1 MESYR
6 RSQSKPWKKGPTR
19 GKGGPQNASC
29 QYRGVRQR
37 TWGKWVAEIR
47 EPKKRT
53 RLWLG
58 SFSTA
63 EEAAMAYDEAAR
75 RLYGPDAYLNLPH
88 LQSLQPISN
97 SPNKMQKFKWIP
109 SKNFISMFPSCGLLN
124 INAQPSVHVI
134 HQRLQELEKNG
145 VLSQTRSSSSSSC
158 ESKTDIQIV
167 NDKTAAEDPQMNE
180 KDVEISSDKMAGA
193 YEDKPQIDLHEF
205 LQQLGI
211 LSEEEH
217 SKGADTTESLT
228 PIDSSIKDYD
238 ELAAFAENS
247 FYWDAM
253 IEMHGVA
260 DYQGAEASFQVHDTQ
275 EELTFPTSIWNF

>member
-6 RSQSKPWKKGPTR
+6 RSPLKPWKKGPTR

-58 SFSTA
+58 SFATA

-88 LQSLQPISN
+88 LQPNSN
-97 SPNKMQKFKWIP
+97 PPNKLQKFKWIP

-134 HQRLQELEKNG
+134 HQRLQELKKNG
-145 VLSQTRSSSSSSC
+145 VLNQTGSSSSSSC
-158 ESKTDIQIV
+158 ESKTDIQII
-167 NDKTAAEDPQMNE
+167 NDETPADDPQMKE
-180 KDVEISSDKMAGA
+180 KDVEISSEKMTGA

-211 LSEEEH
+211 LREEKQSE
-217 SKGADTTESLT
+217 GAETTESLT
-228 PIDSSIKDYD
+228 ATDSSIKDYD
-238 ELAAFAENS
+238 EVAVFAENS
-247 FYWDAM
+247 FNWDAM

>member
-6 RSQSKPWKKGPTR
+6 RSPLKPWKKGPTR

-58 SFSTA
+58 SFATA

-75 RLYGPDAYLNLPH
+75 RLYGPDAYFNLPH
-88 LQSLQPISN
+88 LQPISN
-97 SPNKMQKFKWIP
+97 SPNKLQKFKWIP

-134 HQRLQELEKNG
+134 HQRLQELKKNG
-145 VLSQTRSSSSSSC
+145 VLSKSGSSSSSSC
-158 ESKTDIQIV
+158 ESKNENQIID
-167 NDKTAAEDPQMNE
+167 DKTPAEDPQMKE
-180 KDVEISSDKMAGA
+180 KDVEISSDKTVGV
-193 YEDKPQIDLHEF
+193 YEDKPQLDLHEF

-211 LSEEEH
+211 LKQEKQSE
-217 SKGADTTESLT
+217 GADTAEILT
-228 PIDSSIKDYD
+228 ATDSSIADYD
-238 ELAAFAENS
+238 ELAVFAENS
-247 FYWDAM
+247 FNWDAM
-253 IEMHGVA
+253 IEMHGIA
-260 DYQGAEASFQVHDTQ
+260 DYQGAEASFQVHDPQ

>member
-6 RSQSKPWKKGPTR
+6 RSPLKPWKKGPTR

-58 SFSTA
+58 SFATA

-75 RLYGPDAYLNLPH
+75 RLYGPEAYLNLPH
-88 LQSLQPISN
+88 LQPNSN
-97 SPNKMQKFKWIP
+97 PQNKLQKFKWIP
-109 SKNFISMFPSCGLLN
+109 SKNFVSMFPSCGLLN

-134 HQRLQELEKNG
+134 HQRLQELKKNG
-145 VLSQTRSSSSSSC
+145 VLNQTGSSSSSSC
-158 ESKTDIQIV
+158 ESKTDIQII
-167 NDKTAAEDPQMNE
+167 NDKTPAEDPQMKE

-211 LSEEEH
+211 LREEKQSE
-217 SKGADTTESLT
+217 GAETTESLT
-228 PIDSSIKDYD
+228 ATDSSIKDYD
-238 ELAAFAENS
+238 EVAVFAENS
-247 FYWDAM
+247 FNWDAM

-260 DYQGAEASFQVHDTQ
+260 DYQGAEASFQVHDAQ
-275 EELTFPTSIWNF
+275 EDLTFPASIWNF

>member
-6 RSQSKPWKKGPTR
+6 RSPLKPWKKGPTR

-58 SFSTA
+58 SFATA
-63 EEAAMAYDEAAR
+63 EEAAMAYDEASR

-88 LQSLQPISN
+88 LQPISN
-97 SPNKMQKFKWIP
+97 SPNKLQKFKWIP
-109 SKNFISMFPSCGLLN
+109 SKNFTSMFPSCGLLN

-134 HQRLQELEKNG
+134 HQRLQELKKNG
-145 VLSQTRSSSSSSC
+145 VLSQTGSSSSSSC

-167 NDKTAAEDPQMNE
+167 NDKTPEEYPQMKE

-211 LSEEEH
+211 LKQEKQSE
-217 SKGADTTESLT
+217 GADTAEILT
-228 PIDSSIKDYD
+228 ATDSSTKDYD

-247 FYWDAM
+247 FNWDAM
-253 IEMHGVA
+253 IDMHGVA
-260 DYQGAEASFQVHDTQ
+260 DYPGAEASFQVHDTQ
-275 EELTFPTSIWNF
+275 EEPTFSTSIWNF

>member
-6 RSQSKPWKKGPTR
+6 RSPVKPWKKGPSR

-58 SFSTA
+58 SFATA

-88 LQSLQPISN
+88 LQPIPN
-97 SPNKMQKFKWIP
+97 SPNKPHKFKWIP
-109 SKNFISMFPSCGLLN
+109 SKNFISMFPPCGLLN

-134 HQRLQELEKNG
+134 HQRLQELKKNG
-145 VLSQTRSSSSSSC
+145 ILSQTGSSSSSSS
-158 ESKTDIQIV
+158 ESKMEIQIID
-167 NDKTAAEDPQMNE
+167 DKTPAEDPQMK
-180 KDVEISSDKMAGA
+180 KDIEISSDKTGGA

-211 LSEEEH
+211 LREEKQSE
-217 SKGADTTESLT
+217 GADTAEILT
-228 PIDSSIKDYD
+228 ATDPSIKDYD
-238 ELAAFAENS
+238 ELASFAENS
-247 FYWDAM
+247 FNWDAM

-260 DYQGAEASFQVHDTQ
+260 DYQGAEASFPVQDPQ
-275 EELTFPTSIWNF
+275 EELTFPTCIWNF